1 MIAAGK
7 LDRSIRIER
16 PHRVAGYAGAE
27 TITWTSVATVPAEL
41 VQAETIETTAAQGVR
56 STEALTFKIRIIGI
70 TSDDR
75 LIFEGRPLNIVRV
88 RELGRRRALE
98 ITCKAVA

>member
-16 PHRVAGYAGAE
+16 AHREPGYAGAE
-27 TITWTSVATVPAEL
+27 AILWTSVATVPAEL
-41 VQAETIETTAAQGVR
+41 MQAETVETAQARGI
-56 STEALTFKIRIIGI
+56 STSTALTFRLRFVALS
-70 TSDDR
+70 SDDR
-75 LIFEGRPLNIVRV
+75 LIYEGQPLNIIRV

-98 ITCKAVA
+98 ITAKA

>member
-16 PHRVAGYAGAE
+16 AHREPGYAGAE
-27 TITWTSVATVPAEL
+27 TIVWTSVATVPAEL
-41 VQAETIETTAAQGVR
+41 MQAETIETAEARGIR
-56 STEALTFKIRIIGI
+56 AIDALTFRLRFVALS
-70 TSDDR
+70 SDDR
-75 LIFEGRPLNIVRV
+75 LIYDGQPFNIVRV

-98 ITCKAVA
+98 ITCKA

>member
-16 PHRVAGYAGAE
+16 PHRVPGYAGAE
-27 TITWTSVATVPAEL
+27 TITWTNVATVPAEL
-41 VQAETIETTAAQGVR
+41 VQAETIETAEAKGVR
-56 STEALTFKIRIIGI
+56 STEALTFKIRFIGI

-75 LIFEGRPLNIVRV
+75 LIYDGRPLNIVRV

-98 ITCKAVA
+98 ITAKA